1 MQIGTALRV
10 LHVRAHRM
18 MIDLIR
24 YEAVAL
30 SLRSVLGGEF
40 LSDFHQFNS
49 SASLLLMKRS
59 RSGSFSSYGLHH
71 LLCGSVV
78 NESLCSMM
86 IGRTALSPSISLLI
100 DLLVSSVRSWAVKR
114 LNGLR
119 C

>member
-1 MQIGTALRV
+1 
-10 LHVRAHRM
+10 
-18 MIDLIR
+18 MIDLIG

-30 SLRSVLGGEF
+30 SLSSVLRGEF

-59 RSGSFSSYGLHH
+59 RSSSFSSYGLHH
-71 LLCGSVV
+71 LLCGCVA

-86 IGRTALSPSISLLI
+86 IGRAALSSSVSLLI
-100 DLLVSSVRSWAVKR
+100 DLLVSSIGSWAIEG